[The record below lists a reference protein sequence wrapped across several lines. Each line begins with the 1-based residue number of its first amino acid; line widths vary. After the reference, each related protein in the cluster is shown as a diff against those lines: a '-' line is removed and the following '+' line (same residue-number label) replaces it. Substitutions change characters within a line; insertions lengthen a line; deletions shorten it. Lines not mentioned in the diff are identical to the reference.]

1 MALKGLYINLE
12 SGIKIKN
19 KSVYNAVKIIKKAL
33 NKSISSLDVNFV
45 GTETIYF
52 VNQKFLG
59 HKYTTD
65 VIGFDYSNE
74 SNSFDGEIFICVD
87 VAKENS
93 KRFQVT
99 FDNELKRL
107 VIHGLLHFSN
117 FDDKT
122 VAQKKK
128 MKSAEDNLLKLIKQ
142 INFI

>member
-12 SGIKIKN
+12 SGIKIKKN
-19 KSVYNAVKIIKKAL
+19 SVHNAVKIIKTAL

-52 VNQKFLG
+52 INQKFLG
-59 HKYTTD
+59 HKYATD

-74 SNSFDGEIFICVD
+74 SNSFDGEIFICID

-93 KRFQVT
+93 KRFKVT

-107 VIHGLLHFSN
+107 LIHGLLHFSN
-117 FDDKT
+117 YDDRT

-128 MKSAEDNLLKLIKQ
+128 MKAAEDAILKLLTQ